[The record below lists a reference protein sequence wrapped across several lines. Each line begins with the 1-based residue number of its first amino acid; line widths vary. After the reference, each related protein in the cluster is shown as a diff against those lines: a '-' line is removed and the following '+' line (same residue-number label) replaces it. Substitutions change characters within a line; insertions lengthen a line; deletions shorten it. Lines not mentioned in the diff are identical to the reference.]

1 MPYIKCYYKSIGSVM
16 GDTKK
21 RINVSTNHIPLI
33 KGRVEEMLALNS
45 SDDLGKSSNSI
56 NTRLVHQ

>member
-1 MPYIKCYYKSIGSVM
+1 M

-21 RINVSTNHIPLI
+21 RVNVSTNHIPLI
-33 KGRVEEMLALNS
+33 KGRGEEMLALSS

-56 NTRLVHQ
+56 NTLLVHQ